1 MFNGG
6 CKVIMVDRELG
17 NWKDFIDEMLGN

>member
-1 MFNGG
+1 
-6 CKVIMVDRELG
+6 MVDRELT

>member
-1 MFNGG
+1 
-6 CKVIMVDRELG
+6 MVDRELK